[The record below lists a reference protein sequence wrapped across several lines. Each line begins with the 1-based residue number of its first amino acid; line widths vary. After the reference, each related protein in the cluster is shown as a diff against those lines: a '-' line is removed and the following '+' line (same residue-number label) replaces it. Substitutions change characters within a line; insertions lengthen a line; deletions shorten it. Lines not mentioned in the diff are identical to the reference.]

1 VNLSASLGSTS
12 SVVEKTSFFRS
23 LTHSLGLAGS
33 QTKGLAAALSASLG
47 SASSLVETSSFFR
60 SLTGSL
66 SLGSGLGEN
75 TSFFRSLSGSLM
87 LNSLYGRG
95 SLYTENLG
103 ADFNTRVVLS
113 GHYDCH
119 ENLIVNCGTVSASF
133 AFLVVALGVLIFGI
147 YEAKQRRQSP
157 SLQEELESEEVIVDE
172 EGWELKASEEA
183 GQNETKGPGDEQGWE
198 KKPEG

>member
-1 VNLSASLGSTS
+1 MDSI
-12 SVVEKTSFFRS
+12 
-23 LTHSLGLAGS
+23 
-33 QTKGLAAALSASLG
+33 
-47 SASSLVETSSFFR
+47 
-60 SLTGSL
+60 
-66 SLGSGLGEN
+66 
-75 TSFFRSLSGSLM
+75 
-87 LNSLYGRG
+87 YGRG
-95 SLYTENLG
+95 SLFTENLQ
-103 ADFNTRVVLS
+103 ANFNTPTVLS

-119 ENLIVNCGTVSASF
+119 DNLIANCGTVSASF

-147 YEAKQRRQSP
+147 YVARQRRQSP